1 MNLKIIPKTD
11 DDYILLYAEELKLNP
26 SEIFRQQKILIDSQ
40 INSSRS
46 FFQNLFN
53 KKNFKEEA
61 RKYLKERK
69 LI

>member
-26 SEIFRQQKILIDSQ
+26 SKIFRQQKILIDSQ

-46 FFQNLFN
+46 FFQNLFS
-53 KKNFKEEA
+53 KENFKEEA
-61 RKYLKERK
+61 RKYLR
-69 LI
+69 LRGII